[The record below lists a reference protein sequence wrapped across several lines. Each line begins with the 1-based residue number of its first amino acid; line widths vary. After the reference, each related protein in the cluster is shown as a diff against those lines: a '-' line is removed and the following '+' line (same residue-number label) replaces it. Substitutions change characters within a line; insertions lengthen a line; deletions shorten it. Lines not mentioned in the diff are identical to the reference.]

1 LEPQVAAMGDLR
13 LRLEEGASAAER
25 LCLAEASEVIT
36 VCDSIADA
44 MAAELGNGRRPV
56 VIRNVPQWNAIPTRD
71 YAPLKQQFD
80 LPDECFVLL

>member
-1 LEPQVAAMGDLR
+1 M
-13 LRLEEGASAAER
+13 
-25 LCLAEASEVIT
+25 IT

-71 YAPLKQQFD
+71 YAPLKQQFG